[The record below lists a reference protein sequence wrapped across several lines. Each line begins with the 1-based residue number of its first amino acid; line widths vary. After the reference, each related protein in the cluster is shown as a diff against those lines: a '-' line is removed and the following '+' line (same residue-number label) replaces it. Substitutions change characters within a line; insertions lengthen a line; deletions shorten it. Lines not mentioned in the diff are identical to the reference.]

1 MPAPEAIN
9 FNKDSIFQ
17 LKPIE
22 PEKINPMVRDFWKS
36 FRMPN
41 WCFTLPTASPQN
53 SNSRAR
59 QTWARSYR

>member
-22 PEKINPMVRDFWKS
+22 PEKIQPD
-36 FRMPN
+36 
-41 WCFTLPTASPQN
+41 C
-53 SNSRAR
+53 
-59 QTWARSYR
+59 QTNRTV